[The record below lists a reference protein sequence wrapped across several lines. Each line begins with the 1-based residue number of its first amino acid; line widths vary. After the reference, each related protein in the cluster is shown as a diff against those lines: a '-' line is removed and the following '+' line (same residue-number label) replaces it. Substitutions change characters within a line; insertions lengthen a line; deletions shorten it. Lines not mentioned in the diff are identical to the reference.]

1 MKLSEK
7 KDFALTR
14 ICLALAG
21 LIFIVLSMRTGD
33 NSQSYLT
40 MGLAFVALANIKTVG
55 KTVCGKRIQRSKEK
69 WTK

>member
-40 MGLAFVALANIKTVG
+40 MGLAFVALANIINCRKNCLW
-55 KTVCGKRIQRSKEK
+55 KKNSEK
-69 WTK
+69 